1 VIAHAGI
8 PFQELHAASVFDP
21 LAWPVVASAPAPRF
35 DDAPLHHGVVADIVY
50 LPELGL
56 QVGPGGRVPLES
68 VQDPW
73 CLGFEVERQFQG
85 RSAAYAAGF
94 ELEVFDGDA
103 CVLGN
108 FYSRNFYHW
117 ISEELVKVHALETA
131 GFDGSYLLKPLPPF
145 ARALLALMGV
155 ADTRVREVT
164 APVLLRRAHYIDAL
178 TARQFDR
185 HPRLVRS
192 LRERLLAG
200 ALDGAPAPAS
210 RRLWLDRLQGVNN
223 AGRELVN
230 PDEVHPVLA
239 RHGIEVVDMGGL
251 PVREQLQLAASAR
264 LLCGPHGA
272 GFIHTLFQ
280 APRSDVIECYSPLFI
295 NPGVFEICRV
305 MDHRYAMV
313 AHENC
318 YGGYP
323 YGNRLYVNPSQLELA
338 LTTFA

>member
-1 VIAHAGI
+1 MTAHGGV
-8 PFQELHAASVFDP
+8 PFPELRAVSVFDP
-21 LAWPVVASAPAPRF
+21 QAWPGVASATAPRF
-35 DDAPLHHGVVADIVY
+35 DAAPLQHGVVADIVY

-56 QVGPGGRVPLES
+56 QVGTGGRVPLEA

-85 RSAAYAAGF
+85 RTGPYAGAF
-94 ELEVFDGDA
+94 EMDVFDGDA

-117 ISEELVKVHALETA
+117 ISEELVKVHALESA
-131 GFDGSYLLKPLPPF
+131 GFTGTYVLKPLPGF
-145 ARALLALMGV
+145 ARGLLALMGV
-155 ADTRVREVT
+155 ADARVREVT
-164 APVLLRRAHYIDAL
+164 APVLLRRAHFIDAL

-185 HPRLVRS
+185 HPMLVRS
-192 LRERLLAG
+192 LRERLLAN
-200 ALDGAPAPAS
+200 ALDGAPAPAP
-210 RRLWLDRLQGVNN
+210 RRLWLDRVQGVNN
-223 AGRELVN
+223 GGRDLVN
-230 PDEVHPVLA
+230 PNEVYPVLE

-251 PVREQLQLAASAR
+251 PVREQLRLAASAR

-272 GFIHTLFQ
+272 GFIHALFQ

-295 NPGVFEICRV
+295 NPGVFEVCRV